1 METQVFKKLNSL
13 KRYII
18 IKLFGEIVK
27 ARKGSYMP
35 FLPEFWQ
42 VKVMLTKVE
51 EIEMYSILLVED
63 EELELETLREYID
76 WRSLECDP
84 VYAARSGRR
93 ALEIIWEH
101 KPDIVITDIQMPG
114 MTGLELAERI
124 REMGGQQKI
133 VFLTGYDRYD
143 YVKKAMT
150 VEAADYILKPFTEES
165 IGEVISQVKEKI
177 RKEQWMH
184 LSVISAQ
191 KMMLERLCC
200 HQDGYMEAYT
210 WMQRFSEEE
219 TLEKQFHVI
228 AVYGNFTRE
237 QYQRLIRENK
247 VILHCIVFERVTVY
261 LLRKFVSSR
270 DMAVR
275 IQNYFREYCAVE
287 CNIIYLKDVV
297 PLECLYE
304 NCQELQNL
312 FQVMFYCDIRLW
324 ELEEARAF
332 GDQVAREQ
340 KPHFIKGG
348 GIAQIQHVLLHNS
361 RDEVVKALDSYLDTL
376 SYQEYDQAIF
386 YSMELC
392 KAVEEQYSLQKIG
405 NLEGELK
412 EIECS
417 IVRSCHFG
425 EVRSALRRL
434 LYPLTEQS
442 GESRKDQTADV
453 MVGYARQYISENYR
467 KPVLV
472 EELARNAGIST
483 NYFRTIFKERTGVTI
498 YEYTT
503 QIRMEKA
510 KELLRDERQKVKEI
524 GVLVGYESSAHFGS
538 VFRKRFGMTPNEYR
552 RKIQE
557 GRNTVQKHYEED
569 I

>member
-1 METQVFKKLNSL
+1 
-13 KRYII
+13 
-18 IKLFGEIVK
+18 
-27 ARKGSYMP
+27 
-35 FLPEFWQ
+35 
-42 VKVMLTKVE
+42 MLTEVE

-76 WRSLECDP
+76 WESLECAP
-84 VYAARSGRR
+84 VYSARTGRR

-114 MTGLELAERI
+114 MTGLELAEKI

-143 YVKKAMT
+143 YVKKAMS
-150 VEAADYILKPFTEES
+150 VEAADYILKPFTEDS
-165 IGEVISQVKEKI
+165 IGEVISRVKEKI

-184 LSVISAQ
+184 LSVTSAQ

-200 HQDGYMEAYT
+200 HQDGYMEAYS
-210 WMQRFSEEE
+210 WMQQFSEEE
-219 TLEKQFHVI
+219 TLEKQFHVV

-237 QYQRLIRENK
+237 QNQRLIKENK
-247 VILHCIVFERVTVY
+247 VILHYIVFGNVTVY

-275 IQNYFREYCAVE
+275 IRNYFREYCAAE
-287 CNIIYLKDVV
+287 CNVIYLKDAV
-297 PLECLYE
+297 PLERLYE
-304 NCQELQNL
+304 TCQELQNL
-312 FQVMFYCDIRLW
+312 FQVMFYSSVRLW
-324 ELEEARAF
+324 ELEEAKDFA
-332 GDQVAREQ
+332 DQTAAER
-340 KPHFIKGG
+340 KPRFIKGG
-348 GIAQIQHVLLHNS
+348 GITQIQQVLLHNS
-361 RDEVVKALDSYLDTL
+361 RDEVMKALDSYLDTFL
-376 SYQEYDQAIF
+376 YQEYDQAIF

-392 KAVEEQYSLQKIG
+392 KAIEEQYSLQEVG
-405 NLEGELK
+405 NLESELK

-417 IVRSCHFG
+417 IVRSCHFE
-425 EVRSALRRL
+425 EVRSALKRL

-442 GESRKDQTADV
+442 GESRKDQAADV
-453 MVGYARQYISENYR
+453 MVSYARQYIRENYR
-467 KPVLV
+467 EPVVV
-472 EELARNAGIST
+472 EELARNAGFST
-483 NYFRTIFKERTGVTI
+483 NYFRTIFKERTGITI

-510 KELLRDERQKVKEI
+510 RELLRDERQKVKEI

-552 RKIQE
+552 RKILE
-557 GRNTVQKHYEED
+557 GKNTVQRHYEGD